1 MIPSPVTIVTE
12 LVEDGTNFNNCF
24 LNEMSQFTCK
34 VCGNTSQ
41 ECFPMK
47 RVHYQ
52 QTPPALKIR
61 PYSAARRIL
70 YSQVH
75 VPYYEIR
82 NF

>member
-1 MIPSPVTIVTE
+1 
-12 LVEDGTNFNNCF
+12 
-24 LNEMSQFTCK
+24 
-34 VCGNTSQ
+34 
-41 ECFPMK
+41 MK
-47 RVHYQ
+47 RHSSHVKYVVTRTYFTGMFSYETCVHYQ

-75 VPYYEIR
+75 VPNYEIR